1 MFLTVF
7 DVTSL
12 YFLAHCYRFPTSSA
26 SHLLMVQHARYGS
39 LVETTDFI
47 LLLLMIRR
55 GSKIALEAIKSFWE
69 GATAE
74 LVRSLGSDS
83 GDSKQ
88 Q

>member
-1 MFLTVF
+1 
-7 DVTSL
+7 
-12 YFLAHCYRFPTSSA
+12 
-26 SHLLMVQHARYGS
+26 MVQHARYGS

-47 LLLLMIRR
+47 LMLLMIRR